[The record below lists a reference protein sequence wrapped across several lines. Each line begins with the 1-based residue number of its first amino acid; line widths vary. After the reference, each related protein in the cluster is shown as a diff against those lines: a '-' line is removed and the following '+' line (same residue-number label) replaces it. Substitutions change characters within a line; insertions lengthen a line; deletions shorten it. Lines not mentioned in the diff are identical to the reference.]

1 MSDRNIGPAVVPGNA
16 EESILEVKLQR
27 SGHPNSL
34 VSRELDWIVQW
45 INAGVLL
52 Q

>member
-1 MSDRNIGPAVVPGNA
+1 MDGGNLGPAIVPGNA
-16 EESILEVKLQR
+16 EESMLVALQR

-34 VSRELDWIVQW
+34 ASRELDWIVQW
-45 INAGVLL
+45 INAGAPR

>member
-1 MSDRNIGPAVVPGNA
+1 MSDRNIRPAVVPGNA
-16 EESILEVKLQR
+16 EESMLVKLQR